1 MKVHPLAKS
10 EGTEIGR
17 QINPP
22 ALTDDAHTALLLRGL
37 VMGFHDC
44 ANGSGVKRLLSPELY
59 RYFWPDAAPVSQMG
73 ISREVARNCG
83 ELVAYDALVYDFNAG

>member
-10 EGTEIGR
+10 EGAEIGR

-22 ALTDDAHTALLLRGL
+22 VVTDDAHTALLIRGL

-59 RYFWPDAAPVSQMG
+59 RL
-73 ISREVARNCG
+73 R
-83 ELVAYDALVYDFNAG
+83 